1 MSCFE
6 LPVSMCKRIQSA
18 LTRFW
23 WDGPENKRKM
33 SWVAWNKLTKSKTEG
48 GLGLRDIQLFN
59 QALLAKIAWRVI
71 TVPDCLL
78 ARILKGK
85 YCHNQS
91 FLEVELPS
99 VCSHGWRGI
108 IHGRNLLR
116 ENLGQ
121 AIGNGTST
129 RVWKDS
135 WISLDEH
142 IKPFGPIQE
151 EAVDLRV
158 SDLLTDD
165 LKWNAQRI
173 KRFLPEFAERI
184 QCIKPRRSGAED
196 RFIWQP
202 LPSGIYST
210 RSGYNSMIN
219 SSQRCNVSR
228 PIVEFDWIKD
238 IWSTSCSPKMRM
250 FLWSMVQEALSLGE
264 NLQRRGIN
272 VDVKC
277 PRCKSDESAIHTFF
291 LCPFAKK
298 VWSKIPLKEAVHIAA
313 TENLK
318 SVMIRFRSMV
328 CLPPSGVPNAIL
340 PWVCWSIWK
349 DRNSLIFEGECAQP
363 EDIATRGI
371 ALAREWN
378 EAQFSD
384 IKVQSTLTTVQNN
397 KSGGLPQPNHRVS
410 ICMTDASW
418 DAARSR
424 AGLAWILKGPL
435 SQDVRRD
442 AMVQN
447 FVNSPLVAEAL
458 AVREGLYTAANQG
471 ISNLWIGSDNLTLI
485 GAIINK
491 THRKELLGIIKDIH
505 NLSSVFVSVD
515 FFHVHRENNEEADAL
530 AKTILRNSI
539 M

>member
-1 MSCFE
+1 MLKSVLTAIPTYTMSCFE
-6 LPVSMCKRIQSA
+6 LPVSMCKRIQTT

-23 WDGPENKRKM
+23 WDGPDNKRKM
-33 SWVAWNKLTKSKTEG
+33 SWVAWKKLTKSKAEG

-116 ENLGQ
+116 ENLGK

-165 LKWNAQRI
+165 LKWNAQRF

-184 QCIKPRRSGAED
+184 QCIKPSRSGAED

-202 LPSGIYST
+202 LPSGSYST

-238 IWSTSCSPKMRM
+238 IWSTSCSPQDENV
-250 FLWSMVQEALSLGE
+250 LMVYGARGLTLGE
-264 NLQRRGIN
+264 
-272 VDVKC
+272 K
-277 PRCKSDESAIHTFF
+277 PT
-291 LCPFAKK
+291 
-298 VWSKIPLKEAVHIAA
+298 
-313 TENLK
+313 TE
-318 SVMIRFRSMV
+318 
-328 CLPPSGVPNAIL
+328 G
-340 PWVCWSIWK
+340 
-349 DRNSLIFEGECAQP
+349 
-363 EDIATRGI
+363 
-371 ALAREWN
+371 
-378 EAQFSD
+378 
-384 IKVQSTLTTVQNN
+384 
-397 KSGGLPQPNHRVS
+397 H
-410 ICMTDASW
+410 
-418 DAARSR
+418 
-424 AGLAWILKGPL
+424 
-435 SQDVRRD
+435 
-442 AMVQN
+442 
-447 FVNSPLVAEAL
+447 
-458 AVREGLYTAANQG
+458 
-471 ISNLWIGSDNLTLI
+471 
-485 GAIINK
+485 
-491 THRKELLGIIKDIH
+491 
-505 NLSSVFVSVD
+505 
-515 FFHVHRENNEEADAL
+515 
-530 AKTILRNSI
+530 
-539 M
+539 